1 MLVLLINKFINI
13 HFYLN
18 KNNYKYNLYKII
30 SLPINNKGLSIKSF
44 HFHHF
49 KSTTVLI
56 IFINQTQVFSYL
68 LSLINNGN
76 FVINLGFFKSIAFIA
91 GEKLLQGKVS

>member
-30 SLPINNKGLSIKSF
+30 NLPINNKG
-44 HFHHF
+44 
-49 KSTTVLI
+49 
-56 IFINQTQVFSYL
+56 
-68 LSLINNGN
+68 
-76 FVINLGFFKSIAFIA
+76 
-91 GEKLLQGKVS
+91 